1 MQSAAV
7 IGSSF
12 FGTADPDNFATF
24 DAAFVTLFYV
34 TGGDP
39 WPDSLP
45 KHNEDGTANWEVSQ
59 RARTVHAVVH
69 LILRFGGAFRQCYV
83 HCQCFVK
90 TTTLLTVCFYLSLI
104 NPNPHV

>member
-69 LILRFGGAFRQCYV
+69 LILRFGWRFVGAIY
-83 HCQCFVK
+83 CQCFVQ
-90 TTTLLTVCFYLSLI
+90 TTTILLKLCFHLSI
-104 NPNPHV
+104 H